1 MKIQKNLKC
10 QNPKG
15 CKGKM
20 QYDTKNDEYSC
31 NTCLWYTNR
40 KELEKQQQQ
49 TTLSNIYTKIP
60 KSI

>member
-1 MKIQKNLKC
+1 MMKC
-10 QNPKG
+10 QNPTG

-20 QYDTKNDEYSC
+20 IYDTKNDEYYC
-31 NTCLWYTNR
+31 KTCHYYINR

-49 TTLSNIYTKIP
+49 TTLSNIYTEIP